1 LERKL
6 PTRLVFVGCEDSEL
20 RLCLSPDLR
29 EGTKYL
35 TLSHCW
41 GIKSFTTLSS
51 QNIENFLSEIPTE
64 CLTRTFMDA
73 IVATRILGF
82 QYIWIDSL
90 CIKQG
95 DINDWKH
102 EAELMEQV
110 YANSSLNL
118 AASDSPDGDTGFFF
132 HRPMSEVLGW
142 KVQPSTAKD
151 ETLSGTEV
159 WDCVPYNW
167 TTDRFDK
174 NALGKRAWV
183 YQERFLSPR
192 TLHFGAQEL
201 AWECRTEKAT
211 ETFPAGLA
219 NRVRTTPG
227 SVVDGS
233 WREKNQVYLVRD
245 WGAIIGPYSGGSLTV
260 PTDKLVAISGI
271 ARLFA
276 SNFGSTYLAGLWKED
291 LLPQLL
297 WYIFHEDRSQER
309 RNTAA
314 RAPTWSWAATDSQV
328 WLPDYILNGSS
339 ETLATVTEVVVNA
352 SPDPFVDFK
361 DGLVRIKTPM
371 FSQGSV
377 VELQEM
383 EHRTKFAAK
392 VLGKNLTNSLVY
404 LDYQDHDL
412 NDEVF
417 YLPILIAE
425 EEAYSAELWGLVL
438 QTHTSTDFKRVGA
451 FSVIDYENIDAF
463 QSALKEAASLEPH
476 HFEQFTEVQEDGSP
490 IYTITII

>member
-41 GIKSFTTLSS
+41 GSKSFTTLSS

-64 CLTRTFMDA
+64 CLTRTFKDA

-90 CIKQG
+90 CIKQN
-95 DINDWKH
+95 DMNDWKH

-118 AASDSPDGDTGFFF
+118 AASDSPDGDTGCFF
-132 HRPMSEVLGW
+132 HRSMSEVLGW
-142 KVQPSTAKD
+142 KVKSGNAKG
-151 ETLSGTEV
+151 ETLSETEV
-159 WDCVPYNW
+159 WDCVPYDW

-201 AWECRTEKAT
+201 AWECRTQSAT
-211 ETFPAGLA
+211 ETFPAGFA
-219 NRVRTTPG
+219 NLLCTTPG

-233 WREKNQVYLVRD
+233 WREKNQASLFRN
-245 WGAIIGPYSGGSLTV
+245 WGGIIGSYSRGSLTV

-276 SNFGSTYLAGLWKED
+276 SNFGITYLAGLWKED

-297 WYIFHEDRSQER
+297 WYIDHEDRCQER

-328 WLPDYILNGSS
+328 GLPSSITMGSH

-361 DGLVRIKTPM
+361 DGFVRIQTPM

-383 EHRTKFAAK
+383 EIMTKFAAK
-392 VLGKNLTNSLVY
+392 VLGKNLTESFVY

-412 NDEVF
+412 NNEVF
-417 YLPILIAE
+417 FLPILSAKE
-425 EEAYSAELWGLVL
+425 EGYFAELWGLVL
-438 QTHTSTDFKRVGA
+438 QTHTSADFKRVGA
-451 FSVIDYENIDAF
+451 FRVYRYENIDAF

-476 HFEQFTEVQEDGSP
+476 RFERFTEVEEDGSP

>member
-1 LERKL
+1 
-6 PTRLVFVGCEDSEL
+6 
-20 RLCLSPDLR
+20 
-29 EGTKYL
+29 
-35 TLSHCW
+35 
-41 GIKSFTTLSS
+41 
-51 QNIENFLSEIPTE
+51 
-64 CLTRTFMDA
+64 
-73 IVATRILGF
+73 
-82 QYIWIDSL
+82 L
-90 CIKQG
+90 CIKQN
-95 DINDWKH
+95 DTNDWKH

-118 AASDSPDGDTGFFF
+118 AASDSPDGDTGCFFN
-132 HRPMSEVLGW
+132 RSISEMLGW
-142 KVQPSTAKD
+142 KVQSSTANDK
-151 ETLSGTEV
+151 TLSETEV
-159 WDCVPYNW
+159 WDCVPYDW
-167 TTDRFDK
+167 DADRFDK

-201 AWECRTEKAT
+201 AWECRTEITT
-211 ETFPAGLA
+211 ETFPAGFA
-219 NRVRTTPG
+219 NQLSTTPG
-227 SVVDGS
+227 SVVCDS
-233 WREKNQVYLVRD
+233 WREKNQAYLVRY
-245 WGAIIGPYSGGSLTV
+245 WGTIIGSYSGGSLTV

-276 SNFGSTYLAGLWKED
+276 SNFGITYLAGLWKED

-297 WYIFHEDRSQER
+297 WFIHHEDRSQEQ

-314 RAPTWSWAATDSQV
+314 RAPTWSWAATDSRV
-328 WLPDYILNGSS
+328 WLTVSFRIGSP

-352 SPDPFVDFK
+352 YPDPFVDFK
-361 DGLVRIKTPM
+361 DGFVRIKTPM

-383 EHRTKFAAK
+383 EYRTKFTAK
-392 VLGKNLTNSLVY
+392 VLGKNLIKSFVY

-417 YLPILIAE
+417 YLPILSE
-425 EEAYSAELWGLVL
+425 KQEGYFTELWGLVL

-451 FSVIDYENIDAF
+451 FVVYGYHIVAF
-463 QSALKEAASLEPH
+463 QSALKEAASLDPH
-476 HFEQFTEVQEDGSP
+476 HFERFTEVEEDGSP

>member
-1 LERKL
+1 
-6 PTRLVFVGCEDSEL
+6 VGCKDSEL

-41 GIKSFTTLSS
+41 GTKIFTTLSS
-51 QNIENFLSEIPTE
+51 QNIGDFLSKIPAE
-64 CLTRTFMDA
+64 CLTQTFKDA

-95 DINDWKH
+95 DMNDWKH

-118 AASDSPDGDTGFFF
+118 AASDSPDGNTGCFFN
-132 HRPMSEVLGW
+132 RSISEFLGW
-142 KVQPSTAKD
+142 KVQSSTAKD
-151 ETLSGTEV
+151 EKLSGTRI
-159 WDCVPYNW
+159 WDCVPHNW
-167 TTDRFDK
+167 HADRFGK

-201 AWECRTEKAT
+201 AWECRTQSAT
-211 ETFPAGLA
+211 ETFPAGFA
-219 NRVRTTPG
+219 NLLCTTPG

-233 WREKNQVYLVRD
+233 WREKNQASLFRN
-245 WGAIIGPYSGGSLTV
+245 WGGIIGSYSRGSLTV

-276 SNFGSTYLAGLWKED
+276 SNFGITYLAGLWKEH

-297 WYIFHEDRSQER
+297 WYIFHEDRCQER

-328 WLPDYILNGSS
+328 WLPNSIRLGSR

-361 DGLVRIKTPM
+361 DGFVRIKTPM

-377 VELQEM
+377 VELREM
-383 EHRTKFAAK
+383 KYRTKFAAK
-392 VLGKNLTNSLVY
+392 VLGKNLTGAFVY

-425 EEAYSAELWGLVL
+425 REGYSAELWGLVL
-438 QTHTSTDFKRVGA
+438 QTHTSADFKRVGA
-451 FSVIDYENIDAF
+451 FKVFRDKNIDAF
-463 QSALKEAASLEPH
+463 QSALKEAASIEPH
-476 HFEQFTEVQEDGSP
+476 HFERFTEVEEDGSP